1 MVRKLIIA
9 LGLVVA
15 LCGSMATQAQAYTAY
30 DGTPSNSYITY
41 YRDMLA
47 KYPASADYV
56 VFRSSQYEYIM
67 AVGQLDDTGTRIVAD
82 GEVQICVISTNSG
95 FNSNY
100 AIDYRAESGF
110 VLDVG
115 NEIIYS
121 NLGHYPG
128 LEERR
133 DIVDYA
139 TFFVL
144 CSCAVCSLFRGVF
157 EWRKGL
163 GINSTN

>member
-1 MVRKLIIA
+1 MVRRLIVA

-30 DGTPSNSYITY
+30 DGTPSNTYITY
-41 YRDMLA
+41 YRDMLS

-56 VFRSSQYEYIM
+56 VFRSGQYDYIM

-82 GEVQICVISTNSG
+82 GEVQICAISTSSG
-95 FNSNY
+95 YNSNY
-100 AIDYRAESGF
+100 AIDYRAEFGF
-110 VLDVG
+110 FLDVG
-115 NEIIYS
+115 DEIIYS
-121 NLGHYPG
+121 NLGQYPG

-139 TFFVL
+139 TLFVL
-144 CSCAVCSLFRGVF
+144 CSCAVCSLVRSVLD
-157 EWRKGL
+157 WRKGL
-163 GINSTN
+163 GC

>member
-1 MVRKLIIA
+1 MVRKLIVA
-9 LGLVVA
+9 LGLMVA
-15 LCGSMATQAQAYTAY
+15 ISGSMATQAQAYTAY
-30 DGTPSNSYITY
+30 DGTPSNTYITY

-67 AVGQLDDTGTRIVAD
+67 AVGDLDENGARIQA
-82 GEVQICVISTNSG
+82 GSEVDICAISTNNG
-95 FNSNY
+95 YNSNY
-100 AIDYRAESGF
+100 SITYRTESGF

-115 NEIIYS
+115 DEIIYS
-121 NLGHYPG
+121 NLGRYPC

-139 TFFVL
+139 TLFVL
-144 CSCAVCSLFRGVF
+144 SACAMCGLFRSVF
-157 EWRKGL
+157 EWRNGL
-163 GINSTN
+163 GSNCTN

>member
-30 DGTPSNSYITY
+30 DGTPSNTYITY

-56 VFRSSQYEYIM
+56 VFRSGQYDYIM
-67 AVGQLDDTGTRIVAD
+67 AVGDLDESGNAIRAT
-82 GEVQICVISTNSG
+82 GEVQICAITTSSG
-95 FNSNY
+95 YNSNY
-100 AIDYRAESGF
+100 SINYRTESGF

-144 CSCAVCSLFRGVF
+144 CSCAVCCLFRGVF

>member
-1 MVRKLIIA
+1 MVRKLIVA

-30 DGTPSNSYITY
+30 DGTPSNTYITY

-56 VFRSSQYEYIM
+56 VFRSGQYEYIL
-67 AVGQLDDTGTRIVAD
+67 AVGELTAGTANKIVGD
-82 GEVQICVISTNSG
+82 GTVEICAISTNSG
-95 FNSNY
+95 YNSNY
-100 AIDYRAESGF
+100 AIEYRSESGF

-115 NEIIYS
+115 DEIIYS

-139 TFFVL
+139 TLFVL
-144 CSCAVCSLFRGVF
+144 CACAVCSLFRGVLD
-157 EWRKGL
+157 WRSGL
-163 GINSTN
+163 CR

>member
-1 MVRKLIIA
+1 MVRRLIVA
-9 LGLVVA
+9 LGLVCV
-15 LCGSMATQAQAYTAY
+15 LCGSIGTQAQAYTVY
-30 DGTPSNSYITY
+30 DGTPSNTYITY

-67 AVGQLDDTGTRIVAD
+67 AVGQLDVTGTRIVAD
-82 GEVQICVISTNSG
+82 GEVDICAISTNSG
-95 FNSNY
+95 YNSNY

-110 VLDVG
+110 FLDVG
-115 NEIIYS
+115 DEIIYS

-133 DIVDYA
+133 DIVDYS
-139 TFFVL
+139 TLFVL
-144 CSCAVCSLFRGVF
+144 CACAVCGLFRGVF
-157 EWRKGL
+157 EWRN
-163 GINSTN
+163 GIR